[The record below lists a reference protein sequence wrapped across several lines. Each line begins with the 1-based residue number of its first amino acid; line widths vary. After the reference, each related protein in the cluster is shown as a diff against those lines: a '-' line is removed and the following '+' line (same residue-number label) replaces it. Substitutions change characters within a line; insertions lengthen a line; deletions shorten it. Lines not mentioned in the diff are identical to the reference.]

1 MGSYGYS
8 QGALTRGRGGGR
20 EGEDMGLCP
29 VALGSWKQ
37 VVDHVTRGCH
47 VGIYRNKQVLC
58 AFRDLSIF
66 NLLHNKLEKI

>member
-1 MGSYGYS
+1 
-8 QGALTRGRGGGR
+8 
-20 EGEDMGLCP
+20 MGLCP